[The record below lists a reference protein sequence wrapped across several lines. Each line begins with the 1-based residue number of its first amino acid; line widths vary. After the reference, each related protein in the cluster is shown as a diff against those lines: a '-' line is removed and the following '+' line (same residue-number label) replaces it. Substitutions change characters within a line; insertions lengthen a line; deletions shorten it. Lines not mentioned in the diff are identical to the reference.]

1 MANDNMVDAT
11 PDDDVT
17 HGTDVALLERRLKGL
32 KGQAT
37 NVISTLP
44 STSFEDRVK
53 QMELVTSSKNL
64 NDTVGDGGVIEL
76 VDVIVQTIEMEG
88 NAVPRVILVDKDGS
102 AYHVISSPVLGS
114 IETLFGVVGSNTR
127 EWERPIVTTVHRI
140 KADQGKATVL
150 SFA

>member
-1 MANDNMVDAT
+1 MADNIVDAT

-37 NVISTLP
+37 NVVSTIP
-44 STSFEDRVK
+44 ANSFEDRIK
-53 QMELVTSSKNL
+53 TMELVTNSANL
-64 NDTVGDGGVIEL
+64 NDTIGDGGVIQL

-88 NAVPRVILVDKDGS
+88 NAVPRVILIDADGS

-114 IETLFGVVGSNTR
+114 IETLFGVVGSDTSK
-127 EWERPIVTTVHRI
+127 WERPIVTTVSRI
-140 KADQGKATVL
+140 KAEKGKATVL